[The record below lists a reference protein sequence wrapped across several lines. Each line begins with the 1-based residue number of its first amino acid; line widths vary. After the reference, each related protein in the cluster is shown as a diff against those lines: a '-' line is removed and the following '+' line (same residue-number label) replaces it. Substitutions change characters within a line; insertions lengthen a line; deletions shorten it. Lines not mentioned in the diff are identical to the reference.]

1 MKSNIIINHELIL
14 FCLAWVSS
22 KLFAMSYVG
31 IVAGMWP
38 CGTISFVD
46 ELFRS
51 ESKAQVY
58 GSLHTY
64 FYTNPVST
72 KDISKIHA
80 TNIITIR
87 SYSYMFVGFLCY
99 DDACHLKRFATN
111 PQRSTLTDVATVISG
126 LNIVVDKMHFAGH
139 IDPWCHAN
147 CNPHNFDELKEVK
160 YSIYNKYVDLPY
172 H

>member
-1 MKSNIIINHELIL
+1 MNYFIL
-14 FCLAWVSS
+14 FGLGVIY
-22 KLFAMSYVG
+22 AMSYVG

-72 KDISKIHA
+72 KDISKIRELIILLYQLDHIA
-80 TNIITIR
+80 TC
-87 SYSYMFVGFLCY
+87 L
-99 DDACHLKRFATN
+99 
-111 PQRSTLTDVATVISG
+111 
-126 LNIVVDKMHFAGH
+126 
-139 IDPWCHAN
+139 
-147 CNPHNFDELKEVK
+147 
-160 YSIYNKYVDLPY
+160 
-172 H
+172 